1 MRYRSLVILFILLIS
16 LAPAFYI
23 NRVLQKKINP
33 RRSFGR
39 LLTYILSAL
48 FFVFLYT
55 FLMVALILHLFPVA
69 MK

>member
-55 FLMVALILHLFPVA
+55 FLMVALILYLFPVA

>member
-55 FLMVALILHLFPVA
+55 FLMVALILYLFPAA

>member
-16 LAPAFYI
+16 LAPAFYV

>member
-16 LAPAFYI
+16 LAPAFYV

-33 RRSFGR
+33 RRSLGR
-39 LLTYILSAL
+39 LLAYMLSAL
-48 FFVFLYT
+48 FFVFIYT
-55 FLMVALILHLFPVA
+55 FLMVMLILHLFPVP